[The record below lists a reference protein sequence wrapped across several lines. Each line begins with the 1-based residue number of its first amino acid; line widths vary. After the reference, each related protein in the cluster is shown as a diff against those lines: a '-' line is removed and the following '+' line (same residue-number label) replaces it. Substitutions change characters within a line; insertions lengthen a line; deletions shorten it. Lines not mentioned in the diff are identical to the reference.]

1 MKLPF
6 SAYVKRHHIS
16 HAALSLGAVVAAVV
30 FFAVGAFVRLL
41 VGPVSL
47 GPLQTTLAGAISQAV
62 PGITLAYDKAAI
74 EWDRDQ
80 NRVELVVLGTRIL
93 DRDGRIVASAPK
105 ADIQLAAGP
114 FLRGKIAV
122 QRITLVGVS
131 FTLVHLK
138 SGGIRLGTEG
148 GSAKD
153 VYERLSDL
161 ITAKSSQS
169 STLKSFAVRN
179 ANLKLLD
186 EVTGLNLTATR
197 ANLSI
202 TARPDASLATNFDSD
217 VMVTGKPAHVK
228 ADLIL
233 PASDKDPITGTATVS
248 HLDLPAL
255 SANADLFR
263 PLHSLA
269 LATDLTTK
277 FSIEPDGRITETDFD
292 VKAQGDIPL
301 SWLTTK
307 ALNVNELRLT
317 GHYDGVTKHLSLNE
331 AHLDAKQADIRF
343 KGGADMVYANGE
355 LESVS
360 ADIATTR
367 AVLNLAGMLPQPV
380 TLQSA
385 VFKAV
390 YHAAENTFDI
400 ARAAVAAPQFNLEL
414 KGQVQLNAKPGQ
426 APGLNV
432 TGSIAQL
439 PVLRLLQYWPLQV
452 APGAREWIAEDIFA
466 GVMGPISFET
476 HFAPGML
483 DMPVLP
489 DDSLLL
495 TFDMNGVEGNYLTGM
510 THLTN
515 VSGNATLTGDT
526 FTADFTG
533 GRIGNL
539 IVTRGHALIPTL
551 HVHGTVSQFRGH
563 IDGAMPDVMA
573 LIDQKPLQYPTR
585 FGVDT
590 KTTLGTA
597 GIDLSLQVPILD
609 HNADKI
615 GILVKAHVNDFA
627 VALGHLHLSN
637 GDVDFTV
644 DNNTLHQ
651 TGIAQLADTKLN
663 VDWVEDLNSKLPIT
677 THLNVK
683 GQITEAARAAL
694 NVGLT
699 TILTGPV
706 PVQGTLTGSHG
717 ELRTADLQLD
727 LTPAAILIP
736 IVHLGKPAGQAAS
749 ARVTINFGQGN
760 NLQDETLRVT
770 GPNLA
775 ANGTAYFDK
784 TGALTQLNFPSVK
797 MGTLNDLSFVLARN
811 AQTGDTY
818 TVRGRSMDGS
828 LVGRNGDT
836 KPGNPGVNAS
846 APPPNETPAGPYRID
861 AKLERLAMRD
871 NVFIA
876 PFNLDLSGV
885 GEKPGTLNLSGTLNR
900 TGVTTTGAITGSIT
914 PTAQGRQFNLQA
926 GDAGLLLRG
935 MFAFESMRGG
945 KMVLTASLPG
955 RAIDPP
961 AGPGQPDYAGNLDI
975 TDFTMLNQSFL
986 SRLFSAGSLVGV
998 GDLLGGS
1005 GISVDKLDVPFTS
1018 KNNVISVHDSIV
1030 SGPAV
1035 GGTAEGYI
1043 DRPKNQIALK
1053 GSMVPA
1059 YGLNS
1064 IISNVPLLGDLLA
1077 SKKGEGIIGVTYSAT
1092 GSADEPVISVN
1103 PLSALTPGI
1112 LRRIFQGR
1120 MPDAANAPSN
1130 APGANA
1136 PVTNAAGDTIPDAA
1150 PAPPPAAQSN
1160 AAPAAKPQ
1168 AQ

>member
-1 MKLPF
+1 LKLPF
-6 SAYVKRHHIS
+6 SAYVKRHHVS
-16 HAALSLGAVVAAVV
+16 HAALSLAAVAAAVV
-30 FFAVGAFVRLL
+30 FFVVGAFIRLL

-47 GPLQTTLAGAISQAV
+47 GPLQQTLAGAIQQAL
-62 PGITLAYDKAAI
+62 PGITLVYDKAAI

-80 NRVELVVLGTRIL
+80 NRVELVVLGARIL
-93 DRDGRIVASAPK
+93 DRDGRIVATAPK

-114 FLRGKIAV
+114 LLEGKVAV
-122 QRITLVGVS
+122 QRITLVGVNFS
-131 FTLVHLK
+131 LIYLK
-138 SGGIRLGTEG
+138 TGGIRLGTEG
-148 GSAKD
+148 GAAND

-161 ITAKSSQS
+161 ITAKSSDK

-179 ANLKLLD
+179 ANLKMFD
-186 EVTGLNLTATR
+186 EVTGLNLTAPR

-202 TARPDASLATNFDSD
+202 TAQKDASLATGFEAD
-217 VMVTGKPAHVK
+217 VMFAGEPKPQHSTHVK

-233 PASDKDPITGTATVS
+233 PASDKAAITGTALVE
-248 HLDLPAL
+248 HLDLSAL
-255 SANADLFR
+255 SANAPLFR
-263 PLHSLA
+263 PLHLLA

-277 FSIEPDGRITETDFD
+277 FSIEPGGRITETDFD
-292 VKAQGDIPL
+292 LKAKGDIPFE
-301 SWLTTK
+301 WLTAK
-307 ALNVNELRLT
+307 ALNVRELRLT
-317 GHYDGVTKHLSLNE
+317 GHYDGVTKHVSLND
-331 AHLDAKQADIRF
+331 ARLDARQADLTF

-367 AVLNLAGMLPQPV
+367 AVLNMTGVLPQPV

-385 VFKAV
+385 AFKAT
-390 YHAAENTFDI
+390 YHADEKSIDI
-400 ARAAVAAPQFNLEL
+400 ARLSITAPQFNLDV
-414 KGQVQLNAKPGQ
+414 KGQAQFNSQPGQ
-426 APGLNV
+426 APGLNL
-432 TGSIAQL
+432 TGSIAQI
-439 PVLRLLQYWPLQV
+439 PVRQLLRYWPLQV
-452 APGAREWIAEDIFA
+452 APGAREWIDLDIFA
-466 GVMGPISFET
+466 GTMGPIAFET

-489 DDSLLL
+489 DDSMLL
-495 TFDMNGVEGNYLTGM
+495 TFDMNGVEGNYLDGL
-510 THLTN
+510 THVVN
-515 VSGNATLTGDT
+515 VSGNAKLTGDN
-526 FTADFTG
+526 FEADFFG
-533 GRIGNL
+533 GKVGNL
-539 IVTRGHALIPTL
+539 NVTKGHALIPAL
-551 HVHGTVSQFRGH
+551 HVHGTVGQFTAH
-563 IDGAMPDVMA
+563 IDGPMPDIMA
-573 LIDQKPLQYPTR
+573 LIDLKPLQYPTK
-585 FGVDT
+585 FGIDP

-597 GIDLSLQVPILD
+597 AVNLAVQVPMLA

-615 GILVKAHVNDFA
+615 GILVKAHVNEFA
-627 VALGHLHLSN
+627 VALGRLHLTN

-644 DNNTLHQ
+644 ENNTMHQ
-651 TGIAQLADTKLN
+651 AGVVQLADTKLN
-663 VDWVEDLNSKLPIT
+663 VDWVEDLNSTSPIT
-677 THLNVK
+677 THLTVR
-683 GQITEAARAAL
+683 GPVTEAARAAL

-706 PVQGTLTGSHG
+706 PTQGTLTGSHG
-717 ELRTADLQLD
+717 SLRTADLNLD
-727 LTPAAILIP
+727 LTPAAILVP

-760 NLQDETLRVT
+760 NLQDETLRIT
-770 GPNLA
+770 GPNLS
-775 ANGTAYFDK
+775 ANGNAYFDK
-784 TGALTQLNFPSVK
+784 NGALTQLNFPSVK

-811 AQTGDTY
+811 QAGDTY

-828 LVGRNGDT
+828 LMGRNGDT
-836 KPGNPGVNAS
+836 KPGAPGVNAS

-861 AKLERLAMRD
+861 ARLERLAMRD

-876 PFNLDLSGV
+876 PFNLDLSGF
-885 GEKPGTLNLSGTLNR
+885 GEKPGTLSLSGTLTSTGSGARSGENR
-900 TGVTTTGAITGSIT
+900 SGAITGSIT
-914 PTAQGRQFNLQA
+914 PTATGRQFNLQA
-926 GDAGLLLRG
+926 ADAGLLLRG
-935 MFAFESMRGG
+935 LFAFDSMRGG
-945 KMVLTASLPG
+945 KMVLDATLPG
-955 RAIDPP
+955 RASDPP
-961 AGPGQPDYAGNLDI
+961 VPANQPDYTGKLDI

-998 GDLLGGS
+998 GDLLGGQ

-1018 KNNVISVHDSIV
+1018 KNNVISIHDSIV

-1043 DRPKNQIALK
+1043 DRPKNMVALK

-1112 LRRIFQGR
+1112 LRRIFQGN
-1120 MPDAANAPSN
+1120 MPNAANAP
-1130 APGANA
+1130 
-1136 PVTNAAGDTIPDAA
+1136 TNKEEGAA
-1150 PAPPPAAQSN
+1150 PPATPPPPASQSN
-1160 AAPAAKPQ
+1160 AAPRP